1 MVVFIVYNRPTKFIY
16 ESSSTLVSSYHDI
29 YSPYWCYNVAAFVYM
44 SYLIIWV
51 IKNRSKGVIAT
62 YTVIS
67 WNLNTI
73 GHGINAMAPFL
84 CDHHILLHVN
94 RMIRFPA
101 LVSASI
107 TTSVWNFILLP
118 YIHFFVLDTEEKRHN
133 FTKWNLSFRLVQKHV
148 CNIIYAFLNT
158 ILSKRLGS
166 NLLFDDDDL
175 WYGLFLGLGYG
186 LFYNLILDR
195 IGVHIYPIFSP
206 RSNLVVL
213 TWTLV
218 FGIYFAFHWFWN
230 LIISN
235 YLDLLSLP
243 LLLGTNILLTV
254 ACLIMAQFLSNN
266 RIATKTKTK

>member
-1 MVVFIVYNRPTKFIY
+1 MFIVCNRPSTFIY

-29 YSPYWCYNVAAFVYM
+29 YSTYWWYNVTAFVYM
-44 SYLIIWV
+44 SYLITWV
-51 IKNRSKGVIAT
+51 IKNRSKGVVAT

-73 GHGINAMAPFL
+73 GHGINAIAPFL
-84 CDHHILLHVN
+84 SDHHILLHVN

-158 ILSKRLGS
+158 VLSKRSGTH
-166 NLLFDDDDL
+166 LLFSDDDL
-175 WYGLFLGLGYG
+175 WYGLLLGLGYG

-206 RSNLVVL
+206 RSNLVFV
-213 TWTLV
+213 TWALV

-230 LIISN
+230 LVISD
-235 YLDLLSLP
+235 YLDGLSLP
-243 LLLGTNILLTV
+243 LLLASNVILTV
-254 ACLIMAQFLSNN
+254 SCLAISQVLSKS
-266 RIATKTKTK
+266 RIDKKEV